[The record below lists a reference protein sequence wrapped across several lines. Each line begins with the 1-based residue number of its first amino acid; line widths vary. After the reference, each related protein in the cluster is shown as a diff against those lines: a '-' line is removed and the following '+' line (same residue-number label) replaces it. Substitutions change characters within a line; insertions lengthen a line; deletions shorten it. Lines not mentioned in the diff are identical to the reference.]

1 MSSIGL
7 QNPISGSYGTS
18 LLVASPG
25 SNGGAIKGYMPN
37 PLVDTDK
44 TYIDYEQIRFALNQ
58 AWNTTYPSQLKAAV
72 ELA

>member
-25 SNGGAIKGYMPN
+25 SNGGAIAGRSLDDVL
-37 PLVDTDK
+37 PL
-44 TYIDYEQIRFALNQ
+44 Y
-58 AWNTTYPSQLKAAV
+58 WNRLRPLKNLPHLGDA
-72 ELA
+72 